1 MANAITARNSSF
13 IDPNG
18 APEVSPEEVELMT
31 YDENERG
38 LWASFHLKGEG
49 DDPANHRGL
58 MGIAHQ

>member
-1 MANAITARNSSF
+1 L